1 MSTSCA
7 RLPVRLYRSPLT
19 RHRRL
24 CPLAQ
29 AKIDVCCIFETSAAA
44 FKQPVDERE
53 LTRFKSHVLAYPDS
67 LTFDVFRLARQL
79 LPHREEAFH
88 AGY

>member
-1 MSTSCA
+1 MSKSCA
-7 RLPVRLYRSPLT
+7 RLSIRAHRSPLT
-19 RHRRL
+19 RHRPL

-29 AKIDVCCIFETSAAA
+29 AKIDVCCIFETSAATL
-44 FKQPVDERE
+44 KRPVDGRE
-53 LTRFKSHVLAYPDS
+53 LTPSKPHVLVHPYS
-67 LTFDVFRLARQL
+67 LTFDVFRLARRL